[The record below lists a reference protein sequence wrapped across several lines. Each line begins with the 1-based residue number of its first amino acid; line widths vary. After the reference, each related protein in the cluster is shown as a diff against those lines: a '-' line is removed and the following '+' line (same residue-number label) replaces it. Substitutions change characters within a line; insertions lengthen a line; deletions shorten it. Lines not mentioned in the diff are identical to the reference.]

1 MKQTKHDFLFGFE
14 APFVSIEIAELESRS
29 WIPSFFYTRTD
40 LDVCVRSLRGHKM
53 RTVTGLMNE
62 FAAAFQFFDGFGE
75 NWHALEDCLKDLGES
90 LPADAYVLVI
100 EKAEQLLMDEPV
112 AELEAL
118 FLTLGNVGG
127 WWSEPVIG
135 NGRFDRGPKP
145 FHVLMKLSDGAS
157 ANFAFPQG
165 SSAVAIREVGVPL
178 GTSE

>member
-1 MKQTKHDFLFGFE
+1 MKQTKHDFLFELE
-14 APFVSIEIAELESRS
+14 APFVSIEIAESESRN
-29 WIPSFFYTRTD
+29 WIPSFFYSRTN

-75 NWHALEDCLKDLGES
+75 NWHALEDCLKDLSES

-100 EKAEQLLMDEPV
+100 ERAEELLMDEPD
-112 AELEAL
+112 AERDAL
-118 FLTLGNVGG
+118 LLTFGHVCR

-135 NGRFDRGPKP
+135 NGRFDRAPKP

-157 ANFAFPQG
+157 ANFAFPQP
-165 SSAVAIREVGVPL
+165 SSAVAVRTIQ
-178 GTSE
+178 